1 MKILIQQVVI
11 PDYRLGFFS
20 ALRQELSDCEV
31 NVLAGEEDFAI
42 TPRSSS
48 EAWQFCEKIKNHFL
62 LNRKL
67 LWQCILLRA
76 VRSDSVILNS
86 NTRIL
91 SNWVILVLR
100 KLLFKKTFLWGHT
113 SGKNARLNYFRDLF
127 VRLSSGFIAYTKSQK
142 AYLESKNLVGTVV
155 SANNACLSASE
166 CGFIEKP
173 LDALNSI
180 VYVGRLIEKKKVGQ
194 LIRAFAQSVEKGGL
208 PSDTALVIVGEGVE
222 REALERTV
230 ETEAIKNVIFKGH
243 VMDSAELKTI
253 YATAFASVS
262 PGYVGLSATQSFSF
276 GVPMCVSRDEFHSP
290 EIEAC
295 IESFNTKFFETNNVD
310 SLAEALSQLYSERNF
325 YHSKRAEIC
334 QWTQEN
340 YSFESMAKSFKHL
353 LFNS

>member
-142 AYLESKNLVGTVV
+142 AYLESKNLVGSVV

-180 VYVGRLIEKKKVGQ
+180 VYVGRLIEEKKVEQ
-194 LIRAFAQSVEKGGL
+194 LICAFAQSVKKGTL
-208 PSDTALVIVGEGVE
+208 PSDTALVIIGDGLE

-230 ETEAIKNVIFKGH
+230 ETEVIKNVFFKGH
-243 VMDSAELKTI
+243 VIDSAQLKSI
-253 YATAFASVS
+253 YSTAFASVS

-340 YSFESMAKSFKHL
+340 YSFESMAKSFMHL
-353 LFNS
+353 LFIS